1 MSLPLRGRAGG
12 NWLRNRQKGKYR
24 RSSLDAIARLHL
36 DGSIA
41 IEQNIHAGTEL
52 DESNPLAAGY
62 VVSHLKIENDAARD
76 QAGDL
81 LEYYGTTFAFHGDDV
96 LLVLLRRLRCHGVEE
111 LAALIAHVTDH
122 ACNRRAVH
130 VDVENA
136 AKNADPV
143 ARRSA
148 GGG

>member
-76 QAGDL
+76 
-81 LEYYGTTFAFHGDDV
+81 
-96 LLVLLRRLRCHGVEE
+96 
-111 LAALIAHVTDH
+111 H

-136 AKNADPV
+136 EKNADPV
-143 ARRSA
+143 ARSSA